1 MTPTLQPDV
10 VYRRVGLNRTDDL
23 LALEEACF
31 NYDRISRRNLRNLL
45 RSPSAYCLGA
55 YHRGKVVGSLMLLFR
70 KNTRSARIYSIAI
83 DPAFRGM
90 GLGRRMILR
99 AEREAKARG
108 CNRMRLE
115 VRLDNGVAIGLYERL
130 GYADVQ
136 ILPGYYEDGTHGM
149 RYRKE
154 LD

>member
-10 VYRRVGLNRTDDL
+10 VYRRVGLSRTDDL

-55 YHRGKVVGSLMLLFR
+55 YHRGQVVGSLMLLFR

-99 AEREAKARG
+99 AEREAKVRG

-130 GYADVQ
+130 GYTDVQ